1 MNSLEEELLTAIED
15 KLQKRYSNLKNCKD
29 YKKKNVSFYNQYE
42 YFFNHLSKEDAIKFE
57 KLYESLF
64 DLHSTENYIAYKA
77 GFVDGIN
84 LYEFLKKN

>member
-15 KLQKRYSNLKNCKD
+15 NLQKRYSNLKNCKD

-42 YFFNHLSKEDAIKFE
+42 YFLNHLSKEDAIKFE